1 MGGNPPS
8 ASLTPCVLRLG
19 NQDRTSDIH
28 IRPLFERRLLIDP
41 ICNSVF
47 SHLDSVSLLYATQ
60 RQPVGAIISHLHL
73 YLPASHCFGAWLII
87 RFSFIINLMVGYLPE
102 GHHLPTLII
111 RLGVDVGCDLV
122 GKYSVHSSI
131 LFQLNIILPCV
142 EHWVGVGCA
151 QGVPSVICGPVL
163 DRGKVSAPIYTFSWL
178 LCSQCIYHILQVH
191 LCQCFVY
198 HHPQVLNSSPMLLY
212 SASVGVRGV
221 CWLQVW
227 FAKVVIHVVYSVCS
241 C

>member
-1 MGGNPPS
+1 MFPFPGYIRDPP
-8 ASLTPCVLRLG
+8 
-19 NQDRTSDIH
+19 
-28 IRPLFERRLLIDP
+28 FERRLLINP
-41 ICNSVF
+41 ICHSVF
-47 SHLDSVSLLYATQ
+47 SYLDGVSLLYISQ
-60 RQPVGAIISHLHL
+60 WQLVGAVISHLHL
-73 YLPASHCFGAWLII
+73 YLPAFSCFGAQLIT
-87 RFSFIINLMVGYLPE
+87 RFSFIIHLMINYLPE
-102 GHHLPTLII
+102 GCYLPASIIHL
-111 RLGVDVGCDLV
+111 RVDVGRDLV
-122 GKYSVHSSI
+122 SKDSIHSPV
-131 LFQLNIILPCV
+131 FQLNIVLTCV
-142 EHWVGVGCA
+142 EHWVVVGCA
-151 QGVPSVICGPVL
+151 QGVSSVICGPVL
-163 DRGKVSAPIYTFSWL
+163 DRDKVSAPIYTFSWL